1 MSNSE
6 ATTVAPGFASAEPDI
21 AAINNPGFDID
32 TAEAEAAEDL
42 AKSQRIGAWVEA
54 GATSLPAMLI
64 ALGSAAAGGV
74 ALMVRRH
81 RRR

>member
-21 AAINNPGFDID
+21 AAIDNPGFDID
-32 TAEAEAAEDL
+32 TAEAADDL